1 LIDDD
6 IALAKSL
13 DKKSPFT
20 KSNQFALDFVSPFSY
35 TYDVLSLCY
44 EGPVWRGQLGAQE
57 VVFVISQQPMPGVSA
72 AATLTGPSTIK
83 DSPAVER
90 ALSRSKIYLLIS
102 WSLLYPEDE
111 EFLDYLRCGEFV
123 GDGRA
128 ALDALEVAL
137 GADEGERVK
146 EKLASLRKQ
155 LALAESLVASEC
167 VNWQLSDL
175 QSEHRRVFSNVI
187 TLDCPPYE
195 TLFGNDHVFAQS
207 HVMGDIS
214 GFYKAFGVEVSKDIH
229 ERLDHL
235 SVEFE
240 FMHFLAYKESY
251 SLCHDS
257 PEKTQIVVDA
267 QKKFVKNHIGRWVP
281 LFCRMLSKK
290 AESGLFKLV
299 ADMTAD
305 WMEFETAYLG
315 VTPQPYTET
324 DYRPATFSSPEGQ
337 TYECGAQDQGNE
349 LTMLLNEVGAQSFM
363 DVKEKDRENEEG
375 RPSGTA

>member
-1 LIDDD
+1 M
-6 IALAKSL
+6 
-13 DKKSPFT
+13 T
-20 KSNQFALDFVSPFSY
+20 
-35 TYDVLSLCY
+35 
-44 EGPVWRGQLGAQE
+44 
-57 VVFVISQQPMPGVSA
+57 SQQPMQGVSASA
-72 AATLTGPSTIK
+72 AATLPSPVSIK

-90 ALSRSKIYLLIS
+90 ALNRSKIYLLVS

-123 GDGRA
+123 EDGRA

-137 GADEGERVK
+137 GTEGGERAK
-146 EKLASLRKQ
+146 RKLTSLRTQ
-155 LALAESLVASEC
+155 LALVENLIASEC

-214 GFYKAFGVEVSKDIH
+214 GFYKAFGVELSKDIH

-251 SLCHDS
+251 SLCHDG

-281 LFCRMLSKK
+281 LFCRMLTKK
-290 AESGLFKLV
+290 ADSGLFKLV

-305 WMEFETAYLG
+305 WIDFETAFLG
-315 VTPQPYTET
+315 VIPQPYTET

-363 DVKEKDRENEEG
+363 DVKEKDKESEEG
-375 RPSGTA
+375 QPSGTA

>member
-1 LIDDD
+1 M
-6 IALAKSL
+6 
-13 DKKSPFT
+13 T
-20 KSNQFALDFVSPFSY
+20 
-35 TYDVLSLCY
+35 
-44 EGPVWRGQLGAQE
+44 
-57 VVFVISQQPMPGVSA
+57 SQQPMQGVSA
-72 AATLTGPSTIK
+72 SATATLPSPVSIK

-90 ALSRSKIYLLIS
+90 ALNRSKIYLLVS

-123 GDGRA
+123 EDGRA

-137 GADEGERVK
+137 GTEGGERAK
-146 EKLASLRKQ
+146 RKLTSLRTQ
-155 LALAESLVASEC
+155 LALVENLIASEC
-167 VNWQLSDL
+167 VNWELSDL

-207 HVMGDIS
+207 HVMGDIA
-214 GFYKAFGVEVSKDIH
+214 GFYKAFGVELSKDIH

-251 SLCHDS
+251 SLCHDG

-281 LFCRMLSKK
+281 LFCRMLTKK
-290 AESGLFKLV
+290 ADSGLFKLV

-305 WMEFETAYLG
+305 WMDFETAFLG
-315 VTPQPYTET
+315 VIPQPYTET

-363 DVKEKDRENEEG
+363 DVKEKDKESEEG
-375 RPSGTA
+375 QPSGTA

>member
-1 LIDDD
+1 MPSKQPVSG
-6 IALAKSL
+6 A
-13 DKKSPFT
+13 SP
-20 KSNQFALDFVSPFSY
+20 SVA
-35 TYDVLSLCY
+35 
-44 EGPVWRGQLGAQE
+44 A
-57 VVFVISQQPMPGVSA
+57 VIPA
-72 AATLTGPSTIK
+72 PSTIK

-90 ALSRSKIYLLIS
+90 ALNRSKLYLLIS

-123 GDGRA
+123 EDGRA
-128 ALDALEVAL
+128 ALDTLQAMLD
-137 GADEGERVK
+137 GAGGERAVQK
-146 EKLASLRKQ
+146 IHALKKQ
-155 LALAESLVASEC
+155 FDLVETLIASEYT
-167 VNWQLSDL
+167 NWQLSDL

-214 GFYKAFGVEVSKDIH
+214 GFYKAFGVELSKDIH

-251 SLCHDS
+251 SRCHDGA
-257 PEKTQIVVDA
+257 EKTQIVVEA

-290 AESGLFKLV
+290 ADSGLFRLV

-305 WMEFETAYLG
+305 WMEFEMAFLG
-315 VTPQPYTET
+315 VAPQPYTET
-324 DYRPATFSSPEGQ
+324 DYRPATFNSPEGQ

-349 LTMLLNEVGAQSFM
+349 LSLLLNEVGAQSFM
-363 DVKEKDRENEEG
+363 DGKDKDKEKDEKG
-375 RPSGTA
+375 PVGTA

>member
-1 LIDDD
+1 VD
-6 IALAKSL
+6 
-13 DKKSPFT
+13 
-20 KSNQFALDFVSPFSY
+20 
-35 TYDVLSLCY
+35 
-44 EGPVWRGQLGAQE
+44 
-57 VVFVISQQPMPGVSA
+57 
-72 AATLTGPSTIK
+72 
-83 DSPAVER
+83 
-90 ALSRSKIYLLIS
+90 
-102 WSLLYPEDE
+102 
-111 EFLDYLRCGEFV
+111 
-123 GDGRA
+123 DGRT
-128 ALDALEVAL
+128 ALDALEAAIGPESSERAKGKL
-137 GADEGERVK
+137 GLLK
-146 EKLASLRKQ
+146 KQ
-155 LALAESLVASEC
+155 LARVESLIASEC

-214 GFYKAFGVEVSKDIH
+214 GFYKAFGVELSKDIH

-251 SLCHDS
+251 SRCHDVI
-257 PEKTQIVVDA
+257 EKTQIVVDA

-281 LFCRMLSKK
+281 LFCRMLTKK
-290 AESGLFKLV
+290 ADSGLFKLV

-305 WMEFETAYLG
+305 WMDFETAFLG

-363 DVKEKDRENEEG
+363 DVKEKDKGNEEEG
-375 RPSGTA
+375 PSGTA

>member
-1 LIDDD
+1 M
-6 IALAKSL
+6 
-13 DKKSPFT
+13 T
-20 KSNQFALDFVSPFSY
+20 
-35 TYDVLSLCY
+35 
-44 EGPVWRGQLGAQE
+44 
-57 VVFVISQQPMPGVSA
+57 SQQPMQGVSASA
-72 AATLTGPSTIK
+72 AATLPSPVSIK

-90 ALSRSKIYLLIS
+90 ALNRSKIYLLVS

-123 GDGRA
+123 EDGRA

-137 GADEGERVK
+137 GTEGGERAK
-146 EKLASLRKQ
+146 RKLTSLRTQ
-155 LALAESLVASEC
+155 LALVENLIASEC

-214 GFYKAFGVEVSKDIH
+214 GFYKAFGVELSKDIH

-251 SLCHDS
+251 SLCHDG

-281 LFCRMLSKK
+281 LFCRMLTKK
-290 AESGLFKLV
+290 ADSGLFKLV

-305 WMEFETAYLG
+305 WMDFETAFLG
-315 VTPQPYTET
+315 VIPQPYTET

-363 DVKEKDRENEEG
+363 DVKEKDKESEEG
-375 RPSGTA
+375 QPSGTA